1 VFVNFANV
9 AVQRYFLELAYDGT
23 RYHGWQLQP
32 NAITIQQKL
41 NEALAI
47 LLRQTVETT
56 GAGRTDTGVHARQ
69 LFVHVDVPAPAQ
81 AAQPSVGGA
90 EVNMQVVQTPE
101 GIVEVGLQA
110 GQETVNAKPKL
121 RLEALNALLPH
132 DIAVKRIVPVHAD
145 AHARFDA
152 TLRSYEYHL
161 HFLKDPFKQNYSWLI
176 KGTLDVQAMNK
187 AAGILLEY
195 TDFSCFSKSNT
206 QVFTNNCKIS
216 RAEWID
222 HGDGLVFH
230 ISADRFL
237 RNMVR
242 AIVGTCMM
250 VGRHEIEPEQIRQ
263 IIESKNRSNAGT
275 SVPACGLYL
284 TEVKY
289 PYV

>member
-1 VFVNFANV
+1 MLKIYPNLHHGFINFVPV
-9 AVQRYFLELAYDGT
+9 LEQQRYFLEIAYDGT
-23 RYHGWQLQP
+23 RYHGWQTQP
-32 NAITIQQKL
+32 NAVAVQQKL
-41 NEALAI
+41 NEVLAVV
-47 LLRQTVETT
+47 LRQPVETT

-69 LFVHVDVPAPAQ
+69 LFVHLDLPANTP
-81 AAQPSVGGA
+81 PSLKGGA
-90 EVNMQVVQTPE
+90 D
-101 GIVEVGLQA
+101 IYLQRQ
-110 GQETVNAKPKL
+110 GSTSQFKGREL

-132 DIAVKRIVPVHAD
+132 DIAVKRIIPVHTD

-152 TLRSYEYHL
+152 TQRSYEYHI
-161 HFLKDPFKQNYSWLI
+161 HFSKDPFKQNYSWQI
-176 KGTLDVQAMNK
+176 KGELDVDLMNQAARIMMT
-187 AAGILLEY
+187 Y

-206 QVFTNNCKIS
+206 QVKTNNCKIV
-216 RAEWID
+216 RAEWVRKD
-222 HGDGLVFH
+222 EGLVFY

-250 VGRHEIEPEQIRQ
+250 VGRKEISPEGIRQ

-289 PYV
+289 PYI

>member
-1 VFVNFANV
+1 MAL
-9 AVQRYFLELAYDGT
+9 QRYFLELAYDGT

-32 NAITIQQKL
+32 NAVTVQQKL
-41 NEALAI
+41 NEALTV
-47 LLRQTVETT
+47 LLRHPVETT

-69 LFVHVDVPAPAQ
+69 LFVHIDVAAPH
-81 AAQPSVGGA
+81 P
-90 EVNMQVVQTPE
+90 PE
-101 GIVEVGLQA
+101 GEVELQA
-110 GQETVNAKPKL
+110 GKGIGNEKPKL

-132 DIAVKRIVPVHAD
+132 DIAVKQILPIHAD

-161 HFLKDPFKQNYSWLI
+161 HFQKDPFKLNYSWQI
-176 KGTLDVQAMNK
+176 KGTLDVTAMNE
-187 AAGILLEY
+187 AASILLEY

-206 QVFTNNCKIS
+206 QVFTNNCKIN
-216 RAEWID
+216 RAEWVD
-222 HGDGLVFH
+222 HTDGLVFH

-242 AIVGTCMM
+242 AIVGTCLM
-250 VGRHEIEPEQIRQ
+250 VGRREIEPEHIRQ

-289 PYV
+289 PYL